1 MSREQVLEQ
10 ALEHIILTV
19 KGSRTNT
26 RRLARIQKRAEVALQ
41 GLDWDE
47 EKYKIPVK
55 QAKTPVEYEMQIRF
69 LKRDL
74 EEVLN
79 MGWWERVLFLFK
91 IKD

>member
-1 MSREQVLEQ
+1 MVREQVLEQ
-10 ALEHIILTV
+10 ALDHIIITT

-26 RRLARIQKRAEVALQ
+26 KRLAKIQRIAELALD
-41 GLDWDE
+41 GIEWEE

-69 LKRDL
+69 LKR
-74 EEVLN
+74 
-79 MGWWERVLFLFK
+79 VLFLFK